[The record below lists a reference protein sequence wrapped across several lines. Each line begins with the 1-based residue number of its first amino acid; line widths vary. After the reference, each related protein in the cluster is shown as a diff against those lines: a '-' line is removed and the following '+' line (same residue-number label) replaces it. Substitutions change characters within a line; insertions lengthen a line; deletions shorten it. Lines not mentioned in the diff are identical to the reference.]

1 MMTVPTHRLSLFA
14 MEAGD
19 FLDLLKREADMK
31 RQKKRI
37 QHTGSTLLCIVLAGA
52 ALLFSGCGSTVSELL
67 SDASRYAGTRTEEA
81 YYLQP
86 PAYRLSKLLEE
97 YTAPA
102 RTIAFVEAE
111 SEALPD
117 FAMENDEHTGN
128 GSDSNTGS
136 GNEGGSDT
144 DSGNTEDSIIRSDEC
159 VSSKAELTGLLE
171 NAMEQAALGAVL
183 SFDRN
188 GWLVQTE
195 ELKQWMSEY
204 AQTHPLETLCLE
216 QAMIFQ
222 KVSGTKETVALV
234 FTYSSGRSDVVSLRE
249 QTKTQAQDIA
259 AAINPDQNLSEE
271 ELAHAVWL
279 WMTEHISW
287 PKDADGEWQTQTD
300 AIPDSC
306 FRADSA
312 LINGEAVGQG
322 YAEAA
327 VLLFRE
333 LGMQCEIIQEPARN
347 GEETQQNVREAF
359 KNMPEKTQSAQ
370 DSMQT
375 TGKNWFY
382 NQVLID
388 GKPYR
393 IDFCFG
399 ALTGQNED
407 FYKFIPE
414 TE

>member
-1 MMTVPTHRLSLFA
+1 
-14 MEAGD
+14 
-19 FLDLLKREADMK
+19 MK

-37 QHTGSTLLCIVLAGA
+37 QHTGSTLLCTVLAGA
-52 ALLFSGCGSTVSELL
+52 ALLFSGCGSTVTELL

-102 RTIAFVEAE
+102 RTIAFAEAE
-111 SEALPD
+111 PETLPD

-136 GNEGGSDT
+136 GNEGGSNT
-144 DSGNTEDSIIRSDEC
+144 DSGNTENSGNAADSIIRSDEC
-159 VSSKAELTGLLE
+159 VSSKAEMTGLLE
-171 NAMEQAALGAVL
+171 DAMEQAALGAVL

-195 ELKQWMSEY
+195 ELKQWLSEY
-204 AQTHPLETLCLE
+204 ALTHPLETLCLE
-216 QAMIFQ
+216 KAAVFQ

-234 FTYSSGRSDVVSLRE
+234 FMYSRGRNDVVSLRE
-249 QTKTQAQDIA
+249 QTKTQVQDIA
-259 AAINPDQNLSEE
+259 AAINPDQSLEEE
-271 ELAHAVWL
+271 ELAHAVWV
-279 WMTEHISW
+279 WITENILW
-287 PKDADGEWQTQTD
+287 PKGEDGEWQIQTD
-300 AIPDSC
+300 AVPDSC
-306 FRADSA
+306 FHADGA
-312 LINGEAVGQG
+312 LINREAVGQG

-327 VLLFRE
+327 VLLFE
-333 LGMQCEIIQEPARN
+333 AFGMRCEIIQEPVEGGEAQQN
-347 GEETQQNVREAF
+347 AQEET
-359 KNMPEKTQSAQ
+359 KSAQ
-370 DSMQT
+370 DSTQT
-375 TGKNWFY
+375 SGKTRFY

-388 GKPYR
+388 GEPYR

>member
-1 MMTVPTHRLSLFA
+1 
-14 MEAGD
+14 
-19 FLDLLKREADMK
+19 MK

-37 QHTGSTLLCIVLAGA
+37 QHTGSTLLCAVLAGT

-102 RTIAFVEAE
+102 RTIAFAEAE
-111 SEALPD
+111 PETLPD
-117 FAMENDEHTGN
+117 FAMENDGH
-128 GSDSNTGS
+128 
-136 GNEGGSDT
+136 
-144 DSGNTEDSIIRSDEC
+144 TEDSIIRSDAC

-171 NAMEQAALGAVL
+171 DAMEQAALGAEL
-183 SFDRN
+183 SFDRT

-195 ELKQWMSEY
+195 ELKQWLSEY
-204 AQTHPLETLCLE
+204 ALAHPLETLCLE
-216 QAMIFQ
+216 QTAVCR

-234 FTYSSGRSDVVSLRE
+234 FTYSMGRNDVISLRE
-249 QTKTQAQDIA
+249 QTKTQVQDIA

-287 PKDADGEWQTQTD
+287 PKDADGEWQTQIN

-306 FRADSA
+306 FHADGA
-312 LINGEAVGQG
+312 LINGEAVSQG

-327 VLLFRE
+327 VLLFGA
-333 LGMQCEIIQEPARN
+333 LGMQCEIIQEPVGN
-347 GEETQQNVREAF
+347 GEETQQNVQEAS
-359 KNMPEKTQSAQ
+359 QSAQ
-370 DSMQT
+370 DSTQAA
-375 TGKNWFY
+375 GKTRFY

-388 GKPYR
+388 GEPYR

-399 ALTGQNED
+399 ALAGQNED
-407 FYKFIPE
+407 FYKFTPE
-414 TE
+414 TES

>member
-1 MMTVPTHRLSLFA
+1 
-14 MEAGD
+14 
-19 FLDLLKREADMK
+19 MK

-37 QHTGSTLLCIVLAGA
+37 QHTGSTLLCTVLAGT
-52 ALLFSGCGSTVSELL
+52 ALLFSGCGSTVTELL

-102 RTIAFVEAE
+102 RTIAFAEAE
-111 SEALPD
+111 PETLPD

-136 GNEGGSDT
+136 GNEGGSNT
-144 DSGNTEDSIIRSDEC
+144 DSGNTEDSGNAADSIIRSDEC
-159 VSSKAELTGLLE
+159 VSSKAEMTGLLE
-171 NAMEQAALGAVL
+171 DAMEQAALGAVL

-195 ELKQWMSEY
+195 ELKQWLAEY
-204 AQTHPLETLCLE
+204 ALTHPLETLCLE
-216 QAMIFQ
+216 QAAVFQ

-234 FTYSSGRSDVVSLRE
+234 FTYSRGRNDVVSLRE
-249 QTKTQAQDIA
+249 QTKTQVQDIA
-259 AAINPDQNLSEE
+259 AAINPDQSLEEE
-271 ELAHAVWL
+271 ELAHAVWV
-279 WMTEHISW
+279 WITENILW
-287 PKDADGEWQTQTD
+287 PKGEDGEWQIQTD
-300 AIPDSC
+300 AVPDSC
-306 FRADSA
+306 FHADGA
-312 LINGEAVGQG
+312 LINREAVGQG

-327 VLLFRE
+327 VLLFE
-333 LGMQCEIIQEPARN
+333 AFGMRCEIIQEPVEG
-347 GEETQQNVREAF
+347 GEAQQNVQEET
-359 KNMPEKTQSAQ
+359 KSAQ
-370 DSMQT
+370 DSTQT
-375 TGKNWFY
+375 SGKTRFY

-388 GKPYR
+388 GEPYR